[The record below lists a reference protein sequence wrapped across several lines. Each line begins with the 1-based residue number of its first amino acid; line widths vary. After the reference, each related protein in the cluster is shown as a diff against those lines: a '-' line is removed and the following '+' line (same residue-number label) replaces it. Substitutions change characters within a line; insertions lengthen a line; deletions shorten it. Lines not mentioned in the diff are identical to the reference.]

1 MRSSRFATFLLIAA
15 VPAAALAQGPAY
27 QVADIAPNAP
37 ARSEGGTSYP
47 SYFQPVANGDV
58 FLAPAGTGPAS
69 IWRTDGTP
77 GGTRPIAAGAALGYG
92 RLLGGDGERAY
103 FASQAASG
111 RTTAVWVTDGTAA
124 GTVLLRGALGAGGF
138 FNGGPDISV
147 VDGRVFFHDCRPAP
161 GAGCDLWTSAGTPA
175 TTQKIAEL
183 GELVASYS
191 GVVGSAGKYYF
202 FASTPD
208 DPRPALW
215 RTDGSAP
222 GTVRLRSFDFSPT
235 VIDVVSVSGRA
246 VATAEQ
252 KLWVVDGNSVEL
264 ARTFTAQEF
273 VSLLGAR
280 VIDGRA
286 YFVTEPANGG
296 TTFRIWRSDGTVGG
310 TASVLS
316 STVIYSPVMA
326 EAWVEEHAGRVYYLV
341 PSHQGREPYT
351 LWSSSGNG
359 LAQPVSC
366 AACASVPEPGWIA
379 KVGNQLL
386 FPGKSGDVHSL
397 WAIDESHVPRTVA
410 AYCSGSCRTSSPVA
424 ANGKVF
430 FWVAYHELWVSDGTA
445 AGSSRAGL
453 FQGLTSVLYA
463 SANLD
468 AVLFGASQDVFTQP
482 NLWLSRGTPQ
492 STVPLTTVEGAGS
505 EPRELHRAGSRLAF
519 LACGEQHGMWGAG
532 AHDAEL
538 LKEGY
543 VDCSGSTD
551 AFHPFVSGANQAFF
565 ARSEFTSIA
574 ELWAT
579 AGSEESTTKVFD
591 GSGQIYD
598 MAPFAGGAAF
608 WVIPATAGGGT
619 RLWRSDG
626 TIAGTSP
633 ALDLPAGVF
642 APSATTA
649 VGAELYFRA
658 NSPESQVWRT
668 DGTAAGLRRL
678 TDIAG
683 GEFLTDLD
691 FTRLGAYVFFIGR
704 SGIWRTDGTAAGT
717 SLVVPAPPNVSVGRL
732 REQGGALLFTRTE
745 SNGASTL
752 WRTEGT
758 PATTQQLAAFAPF
771 SGFWPA
777 EASFGGLFYFA
788 ADDGVH
794 GVELWRTDGTTAGT
808 VLVRDIG
815 VGPIAGNPRYLTV
828 ARGRLYFTADDAVTG
843 SELWV
848 SDGTSA
854 GTRLV
859 QDIAPDAA
867 SSAPAELT
875 VVGALLYFSADD
887 GATGREL
894 WALPLDAPE
903 PCIPGDRR
911 LCLEGGRFQVEVT
924 WRDFEARTGSGHGV
938 ALTSDTGYFWFFD
951 PANVELT
958 IKVLDGTGLN
968 SHHWVFYGALSNVE
982 YTVTVTDTRTGAVKR
997 YFNPS
1002 GTFASVGDTSA
1013 FADGAAHAPA
1023 RTAQAPVV
1031 GRDRSAAVA
1040 APRPAVATVPP
1051 SPCVP
1056 SASRLCLQGG
1066 RFAVDAAWT
1075 DFTGNSG
1082 GGTAVTVTGDTG
1094 YFWFFGS
1101 SNVEVVIK
1109 VLDGRPLNQKFWVF
1123 YGALSNVEYTLTV
1136 TDTMTGTQR
1145 QYHNPSGQ
1153 FASVGDT
1160 SAF

>member
-1 MRSSRFATFLLIAA
+1 MLHVRSLLLAIAFLVPSLTAVAFAD
-15 VPAAALAQGPAY
+15 GPAY
-27 QVADIAPNAP
+27 QVADIAPNEPAP
-37 ARSEGGTSYP
+37 SEGGTFYP
-47 SYFQPVANGDV
+47 SFFQPVANGDV

-69 IWRTDGTP
+69 VWRTDGTP
-77 GGTRPIAAGAALGYG
+77 GGTKPIAAGAALGYG
-92 RLLGGDGERAY
+92 RLVGSDGERAY
-103 FASQAASG
+103 FAAQGSSG

-124 GTVLLRGALGAGGF
+124 GTVLLKGALGGGGF
-138 FNGGPDISV
+138 FGGSDIWV
-147 VDGRVFFHDCRPAP
+147 VDGRVFFHDCHPAP
-161 GAGCDLWTSAGTPA
+161 GGRCDLWTSAGTPE
-175 TTQKIAEL
+175 TTQKIGEL
-183 GELVASYS
+183 GELVSSYS
-191 GVVGSAGKYYF
+191 GIAGSAGKYYF
-202 FASTPD
+202 FASPPD

-235 VIDVVSVSGRA
+235 VTDVVSVSGRA

-264 ARTFTAQEF
+264 ARSFGAEEYF
-273 VSLLGAR
+273 SFFDAR
-280 VIDGRA
+280 VIGGRA
-286 YFVTEPANGG
+286 YFVSQPANGG
-296 TTFRIWRSDGTVGG
+296 TTFKVWRSDGTVGG

-326 EAWVEEHAGRVYYLV
+326 DSWVEEHAGRVYYLV
-341 PSHQGREPYT
+341 PSQQGGAPYT
-351 LWSSSGNG
+351 LWSSGTG
-359 LAQPVSC
+359 IAQPVSC
-366 AACASVPEPGWIA
+366 AVCASVPEPGWIS

-386 FPGKSGDVHSL
+386 FPGASADVHSL
-397 WAIDESHVPRTVA
+397 WAIDASHVPRTVA
-410 AYCSGSCRTSSPVA
+410 TYCGGSCRTSSPVV

-430 FWVAYHELWVSDGTA
+430 FWVAYDEVWASDGTA
-445 AGSSRAGL
+445 AGTARIGL
-453 FQGLTSVLYA
+453 FRVAIASLYA
-463 SANLD
+463 SSNLG
-468 AVLFGASQDVFTQP
+468 AALFGASEDLFTRP

-492 STVPLTTVEGAGS
+492 STVALTVVEGAGS
-505 EPRELHRAGSRLAF
+505 QPRELRRAGSGLAF

-532 AHDAEL
+532 AHAAEL

-551 AFHPFVSGANQAFF
+551 TFHPFVSGANHAFF
-565 ARSEFTSIA
+565 EHSEFTSLV

-579 AGSEESTTKVFD
+579 AGNQPSTTKVLD
-591 GSGQIYD
+591 VGAEIYD
-598 MAPFAGGAAF
+598 MAAFQGGVAF
-608 WVIPATAGGGT
+608 WVYQGSGGW

-626 TIAGTSP
+626 TIAGTNP
-633 ALDLPAGVF
+633 ALYLPAEAF
-642 APSATTA
+642 APSGTTE
-649 VGAELYFRA
+649 VSGELYFRA

-683 GEFLTDLD
+683 GEFLTDLG
-691 FTRLGAYVFFIGR
+691 FTRLGAYVFFAGK

-717 SLVVPAPPNVSVGRL
+717 TLAVPAPPNVAVDWL
-732 REQGGALLFTRTE
+732 HEQGGALLFRRTE
-745 SNGASTL
+745 SSGASTL
-752 WRTEGT
+752 WRTVGT
-758 PATTQQLAAFAPF
+758 PATTQQVAAFAPF
-771 SGFWPA
+771 SEFWPSV
-777 EASFGGLFYFA
+777 ASFGGPLYFA

-815 VGPIAGNPRYLTV
+815 VGPTSGNPRYLTT
-828 ARGRLYFTADDAVTG
+828 AHGRLYFTADDAVAG

-875 VVGALLYFSADD
+875 VVGDLLYFSADD
-887 GATGREL
+887 GSTGREL
-894 WALPLDAPE
+894 WALPLTAPE
-903 PCIPGDRR
+903 PCAAGEQR

-924 WRDFEARTGSGHGV
+924 WRDFAARTGSGHAV
-938 ALTSDTGYFWFFD
+938 PLTGDTGYFWFFD

-968 SHHWVFYGALSNVE
+968 GHHWVFYGALSSVE
-982 YTVTVTDTRTGAVKR
+982 YTVTVTDTRTGQVKR
-997 YFNPS
+997 YVNPS

-1013 FADGAAHAPA
+1013 FAEGVAGTAAPA
-1023 RTAQAPVV
+1023 AGGRTSAV
-1031 GRDRSAAVA
+1031 GRHTAIVSVASASAT
-1040 APRPAVATVPP
+1040 TVPP

-1075 DFTGNSG
+1075 DFAGNSG
-1082 GGTAVTVTGDTG
+1082 GGTAVTLTGDTG
-1094 YFWFFGS
+1094 YFWFFGP

-1109 VLDGRPLNQKFWVF
+1109 VLDGRPVNQKFWVF

-1136 TDTMTGTQR
+1136 TDTMTGVQR
-1145 QYHNPSGQ
+1145 QYHNPSGR
-1153 FASVGDT
+1153 FASAGDT